1 MPSAPYT
8 IYAVQYA
15 QRNTSSSELFVGDHH
30 NTPMKMA
37 YFVWAL
43 TNGTQ
48 TVVVDLGF
56 TEEVGT
62 RRGRQF
68 LRCPSKGL
76 AMLDIDC
83 AKVEHVIVSHFHY
96 DHVGCY
102 ALFPNAT
109 FYIQDAEMN
118 FYTGRYVRQAAF
130 RNSIEVE
137 DVLALVRFN
146 YEGRVVFIDGE
157 KEILPGISVHKV
169 GGHTAG
175 MQIVTVQTQ
184 HGRAVVAS
192 DASHYYHNFE
202 KNVPFTTHHDLP
214 GMYYGFQRIRE
225 LADHPDLILPGHDPL
240 VLERLKPVDDGIVS
254 MG

>member
-1 MPSAPYT
+1 MPTAPYT

-15 QRNTSSSELFVGDHH
+15 QRNTNSSELFVGDQH

-83 AKVEHVIVSHFHY
+83 TKVEHVILSHFHY

-109 FYIQDAEMN
+109 FLSRMP
-118 FYTGRYVRQAAF
+118 R
-130 RNSIEVE
+130 
-137 DVLALVRFN
+137 
-146 YEGRVVFIDGE
+146 
-157 KEILPGISVHKV
+157 
-169 GGHTAG
+169 
-175 MQIVTVQTQ
+175 
-184 HGRAVVAS
+184 
-192 DASHYYHNFE
+192 
-202 KNVPFTTHHDLP
+202 
-214 GMYYGFQRIRE
+214 
-225 LADHPDLILPGHDPL
+225 
-240 VLERLKPVDDGIVS
+240 
-254 MG
+254 

>member
-1 MPSAPYT
+1 MTNAPYR
-8 IYAVQYA
+8 IHAVRYAH
-15 QRNTSSSELFVGDHH
+15 RKCTSSEAFYGDYHAS
-30 NTPMKMA
+30 PMTMD

-76 AMLDIDC
+76 ALLDIDC
-83 AKVEHVIVSHFHY
+83 TKVEHVILSHFHY

-130 RNSIEVE
+130 RNSIEVD

-157 KEILPGISVHKV
+157 KEIIPGI
-169 GGHTAG
+169 
-175 MQIVTVQTQ
+175 
-184 HGRAVVAS
+184 
-192 DASHYYHNFE
+192 
-202 KNVPFTTHHDLP
+202 
-214 GMYYGFQRIRE
+214 
-225 LADHPDLILPGHDPL
+225 
-240 VLERLKPVDDGIVS
+240 
-254 MG
+254 